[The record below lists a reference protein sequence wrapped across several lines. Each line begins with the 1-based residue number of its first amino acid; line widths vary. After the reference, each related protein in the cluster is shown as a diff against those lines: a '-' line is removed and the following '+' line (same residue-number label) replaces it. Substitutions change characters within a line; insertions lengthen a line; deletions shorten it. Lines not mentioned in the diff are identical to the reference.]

1 MTKDTSILIRP
12 FHLEDASAFYEAAAE
27 SVSTVGRWLPW
38 CHEKFSTADA
48 LAWMNECMRNLAL
61 KTSYD
66 PGIFSLKTNRLLGG
80 ISINQINT
88 QYNFGN
94 IGYWVRQSEQNKG
107 IATEA
112 LRLIIPYGFDQL
124 NITRLEIAIVENNI
138 ASRKVAVNVGATFET
153 IARNR
158 LLKDNKPCAAAMY
171 SIIPPC

>member
-1 MTKDTSILIRP
+1 M
-12 FHLEDASAFYEAAAE
+12 
-27 SVSTVGRWLPW
+27 
-38 CHEKFSTADA
+38 
-48 LAWMNECMRNLAL
+48 
-61 KTSYD
+61 
-66 PGIFSLKTNRLLGG
+66 KTNRLLGG